1 MNPLL
6 KSQLF
11 QEVNERMAE
20 LLERAWPTAPGDFL
34 CECGRRD
41 CRCIVTMAL
50 AEYRALRELGGT
62 VLAPEGDRFAHAALS

>member
-6 KSQLF
+6 KTQLF

-20 LLERAWPTAPGDFL
+20 LLERAWPSAPGDFL

-41 CRCIVTMAL
+41 CHCLVTMVL
-50 AEYRALRELGGT
+50 ADYRALRERGAI
-62 VLAPEGDRFAHAALS
+62 VHSAHGPSALSL